1 MEVEIQI
8 QTDKSTFYENFAE
21 ISAIGL
27 TVIRTKK
34 KNSSQMHNFESM
46 HQACKKL
53 KLLQDYM

>member
-34 KNSSQMHNFESM
+34 KKTLLKCTILK
-46 HQACKKL
+46 ACTKHVKS
-53 KLLQDYM
+53 